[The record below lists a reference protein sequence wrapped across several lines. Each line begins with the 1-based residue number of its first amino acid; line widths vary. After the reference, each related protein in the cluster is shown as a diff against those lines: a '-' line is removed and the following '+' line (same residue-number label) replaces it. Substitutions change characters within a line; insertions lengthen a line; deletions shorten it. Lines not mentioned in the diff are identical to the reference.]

1 MHGVGGSRPNHNSL
15 KLYNQM
21 SSANVKEGQFRM
33 MRNYSTPK
41 LDIKIKQTNIHTC
54 STPSYVAPAPQVPW
68 WMQALNLFGMFMPS
82 ETPAAPATPEENPLQ
97 KQLDEANAKIK
108 ELEAAQKEKTPEVEK
123 EKETTEVQEDFK
135 VEDDVKEE
143 EITETTPDTVEE
155 KTVKVNN
162 QSRKISGNTYEG
174 YTWTSLQN
182 AYIADDGT
190 PAPNSAAFRN
200 AFRQAVLNGATDIGV
215 GEQHYPKEFT
225 FGGKTY
231 KFNMDKYKPTQY
243 TVDSGYGGTSAHT
256 QAKTETKKGKTTTTK
271 VYTGTAK
278 ATWTDSTGKT
288 TTKSS
293 QTTEKYKTADEAR
306 AAART
311 NLQEQVPEKHRSNVF
326 FQTKAEK

>member
-1 MHGVGGSRPNHNSL
+1 MHGVGGPRQNFNSL
-15 KLYNQM
+15 KCYVNHTT
-21 SSANVKEGQFRM
+21 AREGQFRM
-33 MRNYSTPK
+33 PRNYAAPK
-41 LDIKIKQTNIHTC
+41 VDIKIKQTNINTC
-54 STPSYVAPAPQVPW
+54 CTPSFGAPVQVPW
-68 WMQALNLFGMFMPS
+68 WMQVLNTIGMFLPA
-82 ETPAAPATPEENPLQ
+82 ETPAAPAAPAENPLQ

-108 ELEAAQKEKTPEVEK
+108 ELEAAQKKEKTPEVEK
-123 EKETTEVQEDFK
+123 EKETTEIEEDFK

-162 QSRKISGNTYEG
+162 KSRKISGNTYEG

-200 AFRQAVLNGATDIGV
+200 AFRQAVLSGATDIGV

-243 TVDSGYGGTSAHT
+243 TVDNGYSGTSAHT
-256 QAKTETKKGKTTTTK
+256 QAKTETKKGTTTTTK

-311 NLQEQVPEKHRSNVF
+311 NLQGQVPEKHRSNAF
-326 FQTKAEK
+326 FQTGAKK